1 MKTLSQGERENGV
14 AEENKQISTS
24 HQSKEESIS
33 SGEWKMGSA
42 KSKKND
48 DKMEIVIGKNK
59 QKAQKTVEI
68 KKGKKKEELKWN
80 KNVKKEKQKFI
91 EKKV

>member
-1 MKTLSQGERENGV
+1 MIP
-14 AEENKQISTS
+14 EEKKQISTS

-42 KSKKND
+42 KKND
-48 DKMEIVIGKNK
+48 KIEIVIGKNK
-59 QKAQKTVEI
+59 QKNQKTVEI
-68 KKGKKKEELKWN
+68 RKGKKKEEVKSN

-91 EKKV
+91 